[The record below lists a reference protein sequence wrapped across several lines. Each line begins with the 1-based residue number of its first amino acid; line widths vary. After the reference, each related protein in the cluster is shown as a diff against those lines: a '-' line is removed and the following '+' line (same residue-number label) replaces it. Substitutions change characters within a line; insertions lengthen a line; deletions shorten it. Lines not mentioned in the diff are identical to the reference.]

1 MKYPTKMW
9 LPLLGSFLLLWLSN
23 PVFPDDLKGELF
35 RVESDNL
42 ASQMIPPAAPDLGGG
57 MASASPQMLTT
68 EREIN
73 RGGALLRSLVL
84 PGWGEYY
91 LGYKGTGRL
100 FIAAEVLLW
109 ASVIGFETYSQWKE
123 DQFIAF
129 AAEHA
134 GAQMDGKS
142 DDFYAD
148 LGNYASTDAYNET
161 KLRNRDY
168 DALYTD
174 PSYFWAWDSDQNRLD
189 YDHTRIESRSAHNK
203 IYFFIGAAAL
213 NRLISFIDTGK
224 KATNLQRRKKA
235 PQLGFQVQP
244 ESLGNT
250 GAIRLVVSAEF

>member
-1 MKYPTKMW
+1 MTQ
-9 LPLLGSFLLLWLSN
+9 SAAQ
-23 PVFPDDLKGELF
+23 
-35 RVESDNL
+35 
-42 ASQMIPPAAPDLGGG
+42 ASGGAAALD
-57 MASASPQMLTT
+57 SPQMLTS
-68 EREIN
+68 EREIS
-73 RGGALLRSLVL
+73 RGGAVLRSLL
-84 PGWGEYY
+84 IPGWGEYY
-91 LGYKGTGRL
+91 LGYKGTGRV
-100 FIAAEVLLW
+100 FIATEVILW

-123 DQFIAF
+123 DQFIAS

-134 GAQMDGKS
+134 SAQMDGKS

-148 LGNYASTDAYNET
+148 LGNYASTEAYNEA

-168 DALYTD
+168 EALYTD

-224 KATNLQRRKKA
+224 KATDLLRQKKT
-235 PQLGFQVQP
+235 PQLGIQVQP
-244 ESLGNT
+244 ESLGNS